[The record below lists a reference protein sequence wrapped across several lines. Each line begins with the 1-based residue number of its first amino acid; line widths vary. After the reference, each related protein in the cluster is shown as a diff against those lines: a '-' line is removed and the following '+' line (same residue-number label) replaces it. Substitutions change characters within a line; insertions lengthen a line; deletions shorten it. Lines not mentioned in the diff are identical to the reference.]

1 MKKFKEYTE
10 RAFSLLGQ
18 QNPLYKSSS
27 FWEKAC
33 KEITE
38 QTIKKGLNNFR
49 EDQTNL
55 SFFVPTY
62 GYPGNSFSKEKI
74 QEILNF
80 LEQDNLKKPFLG
92 QKQFLSGYDQAL
104 SDYRVLLASNKK
116 TDKLDLLSFSE
127 STFGNPIEHFEIEE
141 KVFSRSS
148 MNYLLGLSYLKS
160 LLPSFVPQSVLEIGG
175 GFGSL
180 GEILNKTHTQDFKY
194 IDVDLP
200 PMFSIAHEYM
210 RNACNL
216 SEKELYISDLDQT
229 PKKLD
234 IAELPMFSF
243 LPSWEMENLTGK
255 IDLFV
260 NFISFQEME
269 PPIVRNYLKRV
280 SDLEAEVILLRNMRE
295 GKQKATKSRVGVIT
309 PVLGEDFKKLL
320 SNYKLIGKNVM
331 PYGYATV
338 DKFHS
343 ELYVF
348 TRK

>member
-141 KVFSRSS
+141 KVF
-148 MNYLLGLSYLKS
+148 
-160 LLPSFVPQSVLEIGG
+160 I
-175 GFGSL
+175 
-180 GEILNKTHTQDFKY
+180 
-194 IDVDLP
+194 
-200 PMFSIAHEYM
+200 
-210 RNACNL
+210 
-216 SEKELYISDLDQT
+216 
-229 PKKLD
+229 
-234 IAELPMFSF
+234 
-243 LPSWEMENLTGK
+243 
-255 IDLFV
+255 
-260 NFISFQEME
+260 
-269 PPIVRNYLKRV
+269 
-280 SDLEAEVILLRNMRE
+280 
-295 GKQKATKSRVGVIT
+295 TK
-309 PVLGEDFKKLL
+309 
-320 SNYKLIGKNVM
+320 
-331 PYGYATV
+331 
-338 DKFHS
+338 
-343 ELYVF
+343 
-348 TRK
+348 